1 MRTCSSD
8 SAISETSWSL
18 CSGCVCLLAF
28 ALVSEEEDGEIY
40 ARRRI
45 SLALHWIQRCE
56 KRTSEAGGR
65 VIVVGRFVDS
75 RIQGG
80 ARVSLALAWRY

>member
-28 ALVSEEEDGEIY
+28 ALVSEEDGETY
-40 ARRRI
+40 VRRRI
-45 SLALHWIQRCE
+45 SLALHLIQRCE

-75 RIQGG
+75 KIQGG